1 MKHFKKIHIKA
12 VIQDVFKP
20 ISNNEDQKLIQFS
33 HKDIKLCNSITIQ
46 TMKNLTH
53 TKRKKFPFSLQ
64 HCRNVCVV
72 KLSLSFTVGKI
83 DRYQK
88 IIFDSAYLR
97 DMK

>member
-1 MKHFKKIHIKA
+1 MQQYYHTNYEKPHPHKK
-12 VIQDVFKP
+12 
-20 ISNNEDQKLIQFS
+20 E
-33 HKDIKLCNSITIQ
+33 
-46 TMKNLTH
+46 
-53 TKRKKFPFSLQ
+53 KKFPFSLQ

-72 KLSLSFTVGKI
+72 KLSLSFTTGKI